1 MQRFQNY
8 IKEVIQELRKVTWP
22 TMEELKGSTTVVVVF
37 AIIMALFI
45 AAVDFSLTWF
55 IQLILG
61 RGV

>member
-22 TMEELKGSTTVVVVF
+22 TMEELKGSTTVVIVF

-45 AAVDFSLTWF
+45 ATVDISLAW
-55 IQLILG
+55 LINQIL
-61 RGV
+61 